1 MDQIFIRVDGNVE
14 WGIGHLIRSLGLAHM
29 LKKEF
34 YVHFFCLHVPQSI
47 AEEIR
52 KDFIFHKISTEE
64 EFLSEITG
72 AEIVV
77 LDHYRLGSSYQKK
90 IKNLGAK
97 LVCIDDKHDQE
108 FFADLI
114 INHSPAVQVNHYK
127 AQDYTSFALGPE
139 YALLR
144 PSFFKNFH
152 EIEKKFSKKNI
163 FICFGGA
170 DYKNI
175 SKQILE
181 QVSSFDYFEQIT
193 VVVGPAYLHQKSLKS
208 LVDEDER
215 INLLDSINEEE
226 MLLAMATS
234 GLAIVPA
241 SNVLYEVAVT
251 GAQPIIYFN
260 ANVQHELHE
269 YLLNNS
275 RAPCLDVHDFDPHA
289 LKVAIIKSLNL
300 NNKEPFFL
308 REKILNS
315 PGNNLKKIRQLVNS
329 SASKIRIR

>member
-1 MDQIFIRVDGNVE
+1 MDQVYLRVDGNVE
-14 WGIGHLIRSLGLAHM
+14 WGVGHLIRSIGLAHM
-29 LKKEF
+29 LKSEF
-34 YVHFFCLHVPQSI
+34 SVHFFCIQVPLGI
-47 AEEIR
+47 AKEIN
-52 KDFIFHKISTEE
+52 KDFILHKISCEE
-64 EFLSEITG
+64 DFLSEITG

-77 LDHYRLGSSYQKK
+77 LDHYNLGSSYQKN
-90 IKNLGAK
+90 IKKLGAK
-97 LVCIDDKHDQE
+97 LVCIDDRHDQE

-114 INHSPAVQVNHYK
+114 INHSPAVRIEDYQ

-144 PSFFKNFH
+144 PSFFKYYQ
-152 EIEKKFSKKNI
+152 EIATTFSKRNI
-163 FICFGGA
+163 FICFGGS

-193 VVVGPAYLHQKSLKS
+193 VVVGPAYLHQKSLKG
-208 LVDEDER
+208 LLDEDER
-215 INLLDSINEEE
+215 IKLLDSINEEE

-251 GAQPIIYFN
+251 GAEPIIYFN
-260 ANVQHELHE
+260 TNVQHELHD
-269 YLLNNS
+269 YLLKNS
-275 RAPCLDVHDFDPHA
+275 RAQCLNIINFDPQA
-289 LKVAIIKSLNL
+289 LKSAVTKSLNL

-315 PGNNLKKIRQLVNS
+315 PGNNVKNFKKLAS
-329 SASKIRIR
+329 SSISI